1 MSLSRRSNPL
11 RKIADEVAKSS
22 NKSNDTDSI
31 KYKGQDLGIPN
42 NVPTAIIG
50 EKGSGKTTLIK
61 SLMSVINE
69 ESEFRNIFYL
79 YSSLT
84 LDLELPDYVIRID
97 IDKAEDFLLQF
108 FEIKSIYNSYVKL
121 FTKLRKM
128 KYFDSEQDDLK
139 DFLGLLDNEIVRYNT
154 DVINTGKEAHVII
167 DKVLDVGKKLI
178 ETYSK
183 EFEIDGVKINGFKK
197 TQRDAIFIDDIAVA
211 SRILFK
217 DRRSNSLYEYIT
229 LSRHMRILIVFAGQ
243 QIDQI
248 PKMIRR
254 EIMCWLISKS
264 TTLDLLIGIVPR
276 QSLKEIE
283 IKQRQ
288 LMAYEFVLYNVVTGK
303 ISIL

>member
-1 MSLSRRSNPL
+1 MSLSRKSNPL
-11 RKIADEVAKSS
+11 RKVADLVAQNS
-22 NKSNDTDSI
+22 NKSNDTDSL
-31 KYKGQDLGIPN
+31 KYKGQDIGIPN

-69 ESEFRNIFYL
+69 EQEFRNIFYL

-128 KYFDSEQDDLK
+128 KYFEEDKDDLK
-139 DFLGLLDNEIVRYNT
+139 GFLGLLDNEIVRYNT
-154 DVINTGKEAHVII
+154 DVINTGKDPHVII
-167 DKVLDVGKKLI
+167 DRVLDVGKKLI

-183 EFEIDGVKINGFKK
+183 EFEVDGVKINGFKK
-197 TQRDAIFIDDIAVA
+197 EQRDAFFIDDIAVA

-243 QIDQI
+243 QVDQI

-254 EIMCWLISKS
+254 EIMCWILTKS
-264 TTLDLLIGIVPR
+264 TTLDLLTGIISK
-276 QSLKEIE
+276 QSLRDIE
-283 IKQRQ
+283 TKQRQ

-303 ISIL
+303 ITIL